1 MRSVLAL
8 VIFGGGLAQ
17 TTFAPALRI
26 GNVTPDIPL
35 ILVVLLAL
43 RRGPE
48 VGCLSGF
55 ATGLLQDA
63 AAGGFIGAQA
73 LTKTLIGFFIGQMGG
88 RLWVRE
94 PLVQIPGLV
103 LLSLAEGLARFLLL
117 QVFHFPGSFGD
128 LMLYIVLPQ
137 SVYNGFLGA
146 VVVLTLTTAERLR
159 GGTPW
164 R

>member
-1 MRSVLAL
+1 VRSLLAL

-55 ATGLLQDA
+55 VTGLLQDA
-63 AAGGFIGAQA
+63 GAGGFIGAQA
-73 LTKTLIGFFIGQMGG
+73 LTKTLIGFFIGQLGG

-117 QVFHFPGSFGD
+117 QVFHSPGAFGD

-137 SVYNGFLGA
+137 SLYNGFLGA
-146 VVVLTLTTAERLR
+146 VVVLALTTAERLR
-159 GGTPW
+159 GGASW

>member
-1 MRSVLAL
+1 MRSALLL

-26 GNVTPDIPL
+26 GDITPDIPL
-35 ILVVLLAL
+35 VMVVLLAL

-48 VGCLSGF
+48 IGCLSGF
-55 ATGLLQDA
+55 VTGLLQDA
-63 AAGGFIGAQA
+63 AGGGFIGAQA
-73 LTKTLIGFFIGQMGG
+73 LTKTLVGFCVGQVGG
-88 RLWVRE
+88 RLWVQE

-103 LLSLAEGLARFLLL
+103 ALSLLEGIARFLLL
-117 QVFHFPGSFGD
+117 QIFHFPGSFGD

-137 SVYNGFLGA
+137 SLYNGVVGA
-146 VVVLTLTTAERLR
+146 AVVLTLAGVERLR
-159 GGTPW
+159 GWPSW